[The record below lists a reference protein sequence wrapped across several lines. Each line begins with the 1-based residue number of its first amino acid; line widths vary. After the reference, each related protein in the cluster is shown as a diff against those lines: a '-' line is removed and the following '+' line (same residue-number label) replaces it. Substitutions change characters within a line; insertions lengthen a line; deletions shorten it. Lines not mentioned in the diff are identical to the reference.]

1 MALSSGIG
9 VKPTF
14 SRSRTGPEHAGG
26 GGTRSEWLRVFKAR
40 SIEVFAAIPIRYRDA
55 MFTLSSVSK
64 RYAATIALDCLDLE
78 IVAGCTTALIGSSGA
93 GKSTVLR
100 MLIGLEWPDAGEVRF
115 DGEALRREHLL
126 AQRRRIGYVIQ
137 EGGLFPH
144 LSAFRNASL
153 LAQTLGWSKARIADR
168 VDQLADL
175 CQLPV
180 EALQRFPAELS
191 GGQRQRVGLIR
202 ALMLDPPVLLLD
214 EPLGAL
220 DPIVRFELQSQ
231 MRTLFAQLKKTVVL
245 VTHDVA
251 EAAYLADTLVLLR
264 NGRLLQQG
272 SARELLDAPADP
284 FVRQFMTAQRSLA
297 DSQ

>member
-1 MALSSGIG
+1 MFALS
-9 VKPTF
+9 
-14 SRSRTGPEHAGG
+14 A
-26 GGTRSEWLRVFKAR
+26 
-40 SIEVFAAIPIRYRDA
+40 
-55 MFTLSSVSK
+55 VSK
-64 RYAATIALDCLDLE
+64 RYAATIALDRLDLE
-78 IVAGCTTALIGSSGA
+78 IVAGRTTALIGPSGA

-100 MLIGLEWPDAGEVRF
+100 MLIGLEWPDRGEVRF
-115 DGEALRREHLL
+115 GGEALSRQHLL

-144 LSAFRNASL
+144 LTALENIGL
-153 LAQTLGWSKARIADR
+153 LAQTLGWTKSRIGDR
-168 VDQLADL
+168 VEQLAGL

-180 EALQRFPAELS
+180 DALTRYPAELS

-220 DPIVRFELQSQ
+220 DPIVRFELQAQ
-231 MRTLFAQLKKTVVL
+231 MRALFAQLKKTVVL

-251 EAAYLADTLVLLR
+251 EAAYLANTLVLLR

-284 FVRQFMTAQRSLA
+284 FVRQFMTAQRRLG
-297 DSQ
+297 DVQ